1 VLVSGDADLTTLDL
15 RDPPIVDPR
24 RFLSTLERLT

>member
-1 VLVSGDADLTTLDL
+1 VSGDTDLTTLDL
-15 RDPPIVDPR
+15 RDPTTVDPR